1 MKKTRCNIA
10 HNDNRI
16 IWDKFLTGGKNLMAA
31 INLKFEINWSQMSSL
46 LETDLKRLPGLFT
59 SWVLHFIAVECGVA
73 KLLNYVGSV

>member
-1 MKKTRCNIA
+1 
-10 HNDNRI
+10 
-16 IWDKFLTGGKNLMAA
+16 MAA